1 MISQRDAFFK
11 RVYELA
17 KENRNIIV
25 ISADMGTSALEP
37 FKRDLPGQFID
48 AGIAEQ
54 NAINVAAG
62 LAIEGKKVFVF
73 AIAPFI
79 TMRCYEQ
86 IRTSI
91 CMMNL
96 PVTIVGVG
104 AGVSYDEAGPTHW
117 AVEDLSVMRCL
128 PNMVVLNASQSL
140 DAAMFA
146 EFSSEAQF
154 PVYVRFDRKILPEPE
169 LRHKRPDESLTANPE
184 EADLLII
191 TTGNMFQRAVE
202 VAEELKAGVIEIFE
216 FPIVKPTIVDEIEGK
231 KQIVTLEEHT
241 LPGGLGSAV
250 LEVLS
255 DNNIQIPVKRIGMDI
270 SKGYC
275 YQYGREAIQKHYGL
289 DKDSIIKAIK
299 GRINHEK
306 PDEPAH
312 AKWL

>member
-17 KENRNIIV
+17 KENRDIIV

-37 FKRDLPGQFID
+37 FKRDLPGQFVD
-48 AGIAEQ
+48 CGIAEQ

-62 LAIEGKKVFVF
+62 LALEGKKVFVF

-104 AGVSYDEAGPTHW
+104 AGVSYDESGPTHW
-117 AVEDLSVMRCL
+117 AVEDLSIMRTL
-128 PNMVVLNASQSL
+128 PKMMVYSL
-140 DAAMFA
+140 SDAEIA
-146 EFSSEAQF
+146 EDIAKLATISAATM
-154 PVYVRFDRKILPEPE
+154 YVRMDRKILP
-169 LRHKRPDESLTANPE
+169 RIDSNIRINPLS
-184 EADLLII
+184 DIVILSC
-191 TTGNMFQRAVE
+191 GNMINIAVE
-202 VAEELKAGVIEIFE
+202 VAAELQYDFHSIDWLPIEAEDTE
-216 FPIVKPTIVDEIEGK
+216 FFDDK
-231 KQIVTLEEHT
+231 KQIITLEEHS
-241 LPGGLGSAV
+241 LVGGFGSAV
-250 LEVLS
+250 LEVLA
-255 DNNIQIPVKRIGMDI
+255 DNNIQIPVKRIGMDL

-275 YQYGREAIQKHYGL
+275 YQYGRDAIQKHYGL

-299 GRINHEK
+299 GE
-306 PDEPAH
+306 
-312 AKWL
+312 